1 MKNSFLICITCFNN
15 SSIEQCALIILVTV
29 QMQQVTPDFTLT
41 HVLLAEIKV
50 VGTPAHN
57 PNKQTNK
64 HYVLLFCP
72 HLVHSLLAW
81 NPGVGELVGEQGHH
95 LLVAVVLSPEL
106 LVGHDNGVSL
116 LWTELSH
123 G

>member
-1 MKNSFLICITCFNN
+1 MS
-15 SSIEQCALIILVTV
+15 
-29 QMQQVTPDFTLT
+29 
-41 HVLLAEIKV
+41 
-50 VGTPAHN
+50 
-57 PNKQTNK
+57 
-64 HYVLLFCP
+64 LLFCP